1 MSKAKHI
8 PIRQCIACRERRPK
22 RELLRIVMTEGGPVL
37 DLTGRKPGRGAYV
50 CPDRPDCWAEKK
62 LRRFAG
68 AKAKELSLALQTVLG
83 NLTGQAL
90 QDNQASSHEA

>member
-1 MSKAKHI
+1 MPKAKHI

-22 RELLRIVMTEGGPVL
+22 QELLRIVITEGGPVL

-50 CPDRPDCWAEKK
+50 CPDRPGCWAEKK

-68 AKAKELSLALQTVLG
+68 AKATELSLALQMVLG
-83 NLTGQAL
+83 NVFSQTLKVEKPSS
-90 QDNQASSHEA
+90 QDT